1 MPLSVDDVKAA
12 SSAMLQKQ
20 LYAIFTVPT
29 GGIEPILAGLEEH
42 LGFQMQLEREGLLF
56 AAGPMWSDDE
66 RDWNGDGLVVV
77 RAASRSEA
85 IGIAERD
92 PMHRSGAR
100 RFTVRPWMI
109 NEGTMTVKLDMSSQR
124 FEIV

>member
-100 RFTVRPWMI
+100 RFTVGPWMI

>member
-1 MPLSVDDVKAA
+1 MTDGGEGKAVALKDEDVKKA

-42 LGFQMQLEREGLLF
+42 LGFQMQLEREGIMY

-66 RDWNGDGLVVV
+66 KEWNGDGLVVGAKAV
-77 RAASRSEA
+77 ADEAHQKIVGRQAQRAGQRLVEHGR
-85 IGIAERD
+85 IGLTGPIG
-92 PMHRSGAR
+92 P
-100 RFTVRPWMI
+100 
-109 NEGTMTVKLDMSSQR
+109 
-124 FEIV
+124 